1 MDASETTIEQAR
13 NALVEALLADRGLTH
28 LTEAAAEVLGNPVLV
43 VDPTYHNTA
52 RGGFAFED
60 SDDSEFARI
69 TRAEQASGDVML
81 PEGVRYILD
90 EGIDEELARAKA
102 PVVRR
107 NAIYGLNTMT
117 STIMVHGTCL
127 GRAMMIEREHPFSDA
142 DAELFSLFVRLAA
155 QELQKAGFLT
165 LGGPQQGPYFLG
177 RLLDDE
183 HPNPMSC
190 ARRMQLVGFSP
201 LPDLFVVCVRRGA
214 GALDAR
220 SAESIRG
227 QLQGLLHH
235 SLATLYE
242 GELVALV
249 SRADAPRLPDADEAT
264 LARVALAN
272 GLVVGVSN
280 EFREVTDI
288 RAHLAQARAAVRY
301 GSTYTK
307 ILDDTHVY
315 RYCEYTYMEMLDIA
329 NDHINLMNYVHPA
342 IWGLWE
348 HDQAHDSELVETL
361 FAFMQNGCNT
371 AKTASLL
378 SLHKNTLLYRLNR
391 IKDVTNNDLGSGED
405 LFLFHLSIRTLIYL
419 GIFEPRTKPHTS
431 QDLHNNTK

>member
-1 MDASETTIEQAR
+1 MDTSETAVEQAR
-13 NALVEALLADRGLTH
+13 IQLIDALLADRGLAH
-28 LTEAAAEVLGNPVLV
+28 LTETAAAVLGNPVLV
-43 VDPTYHNTA
+43 VDPTYHNAA
-52 RGGFAFED
+52 RGGFALD
-60 SDDSEFARI
+60 DADDSVFAQI
-69 TRAEQASGDVML
+69 TRAELESGDTML
-81 PEGVRYILD
+81 DEGVRYILE

-102 PVVRR
+102 PVVRM
-107 NAIYGLNTMT
+107 NAVYGLNTMT
-117 STIMVHGTCL
+117 STVMVHGTCL
-127 GRAMMIEREHPFSDA
+127 GRAMMIEHDRTFAESDA
-142 DAELFSLFVRLAA
+142 EIFALFVRLVA
-155 QELQKAGFLT
+155 QELQKTGFLT

-201 LPDLFVVCVRRGA
+201 QADLFVVCVRSRH
-214 GALDAR
+214 GALDPRA
-220 SAESIRG
+220 AESIRG
-227 QLQGLLHH
+227 QLQALLHH

-249 SRADAPRLPDADEAT
+249 SRADAPRLPECDEAT
-264 LARVALAN
+264 LARVALSN
-272 GLVVGVSN
+272 DLLVGVSN
-280 EFREVTDI
+280 EFHEVTDI
-288 RAHLAQARAAVRY
+288 RAHLAQARAALRY

-315 RYCEYTYMEMLDIA
+315 RYCEYTYMEMLDIC

-371 AKTASLL
+371 AKTAALL

-419 GIFEPRTKPHTS
+419 GIFEPRTKPRTS
-431 QDLHNNTK
+431 QDLHNPK

>member
-1 MDASETTIEQAR
+1 MNASETTVEQAR
-13 NALVEALLADRGLTH
+13 RTLVNALLADRGLGH
-28 LTEAAAEVLGNPVLV
+28 LAEVAADVLGNPVLV
-43 VDPTYHNTA
+43 VDPTYHNAA
-52 RGGFAFED
+52 RGGFSVDDA
-60 SDDSEFARI
+60 DDSPFARI
-69 TRAEQASGDVML
+69 TRAELASGDTML
-81 PEGVRYILD
+81 DEGVRYILE

-102 PVVRR
+102 PVVRM
-107 NAIYGLNTMT
+107 NAVYGLKTMT
-117 STIMVHGTCL
+117 STVMVHGTCL
-127 GRAMMIEREHPFSDA
+127 GRAMMVEHDNPFGDA
-142 DAELFSLFVRLAA
+142 DAEIFALFVRLVA

-183 HPNPMSC
+183 HPNPISC

-201 LPDLFVVCVRRGA
+201 LPDLFVVCVRGRK
-214 GALDAR
+214 GALDRR

-227 QLQGLLHH
+227 QLQAMLHH

-242 GELVALV
+242 GELIALV
-249 SRADAPRLPDADEAT
+249 SRSDAPRLPEGDEAT
-264 LARVALAN
+264 LARVALSN
-272 GLVVGVSN
+272 DLVVGVSN

-288 RAHLAQARAAVRY
+288 RAHLEQARAAVRY

-315 RYCEYTYMEMLDIA
+315 RYCEYTYMEMLDIC

-342 IWGLWE
+342 IWDLWQ
-348 HDQAHDSELVETL
+348 HDQEHESELVETL

-391 IKDVTNNDLGSGED
+391 IKDVTNNDLRSGED
-405 LFLFHLSIRTLIYL
+405 LFLFHLSIRVLIYL
-419 GIFEPRTKPHTS
+419 RIFEPRTKPRTS
-431 QDLHNNTK
+431 QDLHSLK